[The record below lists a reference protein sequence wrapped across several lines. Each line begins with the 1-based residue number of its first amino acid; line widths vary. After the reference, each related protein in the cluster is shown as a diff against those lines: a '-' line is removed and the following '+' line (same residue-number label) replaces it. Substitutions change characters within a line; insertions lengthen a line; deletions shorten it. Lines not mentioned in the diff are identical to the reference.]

1 MCGKIKLAMRKNIK
15 WDSLWNI
22 YQDHSMNEYEDKGGK
37 RKKFFKKWQLGVNQF
52 AFALKSVFKIQL
64 FNAQVRL
71 NYYFLMSCNE

>member
-1 MCGKIKLAMRKNIK
+1 MCGKIKLVIRKNIE
-15 WDSLWNI
+15 WATLWNI

-37 RKKFFKKWQLGVNQF
+37 RRKIFKKWRSGVNLF
-52 AFALKSVFKIQL
+52 ASALKSVSKIQL